1 MDAEQDRELSEQEK
15 IQQQFDSGPYPRIPI
30 EGFPKDDYELFFQ
43 NSLVTPYYL
52 HQRQVVSSE
61 DKLILDAGCGS
72 GYKALVL
79 AMANPGAKVVGIDL
93 SEQSVKLA
101 RQRFEFHRLNSAE
114 FHQLSLFD
122 IAQLGLEFD
131 YINCDETLYL
141 LPDPIAG
148 LEALKSVLKP
158 TGIIRANLHSQHQ
171 RAQFFRAQALFKFIG
186 LMDSAPGALEAEVV
200 TETMTSL
207 KPVVRLRDETWERRG
222 YDSIS
227 PDDLRERIATNFL
240 LLSDKGYSI
249 PDLFAM
255 LEQSQLRLI
264 SMVNWRQWDVAELFQ
279 DPENL
284 PAFWSMSLAE
294 ADLRDQM
301 HVFELLHPV
310 HRLLDFWCTHPEAP
324 AASLPVENLPVK
336 NLPVDDW
343 SEANWRQ
350 CQVYLHPHL
359 QNQALKDSLLAAV
372 KRFKPFE
379 ISQQVKLPTLG
390 PVLLEANLAACLLP
404 LWDGPQPI
412 AAIVERYRQINPVDP
427 ATLEPVGAEA
437 AFAVVQDLLRRLEVF
452 LYILLERS

>member
-1 MDAEQDRELSEQEK
+1 MDAGQDQGLSEQEK
-15 IQQQFDSGPYPRIPI
+15 IRQQFDSGPYPRIPM

-52 HQRQVVSSE
+52 HHRQVGSAQ

-79 AMANPGAKVVGIDL
+79 AAANPGARVVGIDL

-101 RQRFEFHRLNSAE
+101 RQRFEFHRLDSAE
-114 FHQLSLFD
+114 FHHLSLFD

-141 LPDPIAG
+141 LPDPVAG

-158 TGIIRANLHSQHQ
+158 NGMIRANLHSKYQ
-171 RAQFFRAQALFKFIG
+171 RSRFFQAQELFRFMG
-186 LMDSAPGALEAEVV
+186 LMDDTPGALEAEIVS
-200 TETMTSL
+200 ETMTSL
-207 KPVVRLRDETWERRG
+207 KPSVRLRDETWEHRG
-222 YDSIS
+222 FQGLS
-227 PDDLRERIATNFL
+227 PENLRERIATNFL

-255 LEQSQLRLI
+255 LERTHLTLI
-264 SMVNWRQWDVAELFQ
+264 SMVNWRQWDIADLFQ

-294 ADLRDQM
+294 VGLRDQL
-301 HVFELLHPV
+301 HLFELLHPV

-324 AASLPVENLPVK
+324 AAIS
-336 NLPVDDW
+336 VDDW
-343 SEANWRQ
+343 SEANWQHCR
-350 CQVYLHPHL
+350 VHLHPHL

-372 KRFKPFE
+372 GLSKPFE

-390 PVLLEANLAACLLP
+390 PILLEANLAACLLP

-412 AAIVERYRQINPVDP
+412 EAIVERYRCINPVDP
-427 ATLEPVGAEA
+427 VTLEPIGAEA
-437 AFAVVQDLLRRLEVF
+437 AFTVVQDLLRRLEVF
-452 LYILLERS
+452 LYILLQCS